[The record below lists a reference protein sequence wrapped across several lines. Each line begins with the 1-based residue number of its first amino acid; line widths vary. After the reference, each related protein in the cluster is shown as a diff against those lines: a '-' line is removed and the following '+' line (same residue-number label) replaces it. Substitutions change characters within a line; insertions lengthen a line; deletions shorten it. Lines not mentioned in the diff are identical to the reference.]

1 MRSWVVG
8 LAVASQAVACGE
20 SSADREAASGSGATG
35 GVSTG
40 GTTGGSGATG
50 GGGSSGGSLT
60 TGGGSG
66 AGGSIATGGGSG
78 SGGSGLSGGGG
89 SSGGSLATGGRSGTG
104 GAMAAGSS
112 GIAGS
117 PGGGSGGKS
126 NYGNPLPNDRRCDEF
141 AERVAT
147 ACPDAW
153 TYEASHFFCQ
163 EGLNQFYPVG
173 CEPEFAALIEC
184 EGEIDCDA
192 GFSPS
197 CPVTHV
203 ECSNDFVMQTQCVRE
218 GAGVTCP
225 EGTFAFVCR
234 SAPPP
239 ACTQTEGLGS
249 ASRACCPPFQ
259 RVR

>member
-1 MRSWVVG
+1 M
-8 LAVASQAVACGE
+8 E
-20 SSADREAASGSGATG
+20 
-35 GVSTG
+35 
-40 GTTGGSGATG
+40 
-50 GGGSSGGSLT
+50 
-60 TGGGSG
+60 
-66 AGGSIATGGGSG
+66 
-78 SGGSGLSGGGG
+78 
-89 SSGGSLATGGRSGTG
+89 
-104 GAMAAGSS
+104 AAGSS
-112 GIAGS
+112 GLAGS

-147 ACPDAW
+147 ACPDEW
-153 TYEASHFFCQ
+153 TYDASHFFCQ
-163 EGLNQFYPVG
+163 EGLNQFYPMG
-173 CEPEFAALIEC
+173 CEPEFAALLEC

-197 CPVTHV
+197 CPVTHI
-203 ECSNDFVMQTQCVRE
+203 ECSNDFVTETQCVRE

-239 ACTQTEGLGS
+239 ACTPTEGLGS